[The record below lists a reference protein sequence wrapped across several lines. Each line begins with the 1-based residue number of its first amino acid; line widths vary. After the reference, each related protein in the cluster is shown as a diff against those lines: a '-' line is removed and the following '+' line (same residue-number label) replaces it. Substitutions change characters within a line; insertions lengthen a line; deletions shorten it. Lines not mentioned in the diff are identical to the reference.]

1 MEALGF
7 GKVQFAYKNSTTP
20 LPTCRLPHAPTPLG
34 ALSRFP
40 TRNFLQPP
48 LPVFFRSL
56 TLLAVSGF
64 SRTPKQFQSSL
75 HRSTQRD
82 SVDDICSSQQE
93 TRAFAKNST
102 QKLSVHLSGCGLNL
116 CRALRKS
123 GKQVLQRALP
133 MLLSGTGALLPAR
146 LSCRSD
152 RCGRHNR
159 CQKST

>member
-64 SRTPKQFQSSL
+64 SRTPKKLFPRPFPASAIRNT
-75 HRSTQRD
+75 HRKL
-82 SVDDICSSQQE
+82 CSSRGFLRWLPALRIS
-93 TRAFAKNST
+93 TITINCFTIPAFRPRLALQISPAALRCAASKTVSIVTPSINST
-102 QKLSVHLSGCGLNL
+102 RL
-116 CRALRKS
+116 C
-123 GKQVLQRALP
+123 
-133 MLLSGTGALLPAR
+133 
-146 LSCRSD
+146 
-152 RCGRHNR
+152 
-159 CQKST
+159 